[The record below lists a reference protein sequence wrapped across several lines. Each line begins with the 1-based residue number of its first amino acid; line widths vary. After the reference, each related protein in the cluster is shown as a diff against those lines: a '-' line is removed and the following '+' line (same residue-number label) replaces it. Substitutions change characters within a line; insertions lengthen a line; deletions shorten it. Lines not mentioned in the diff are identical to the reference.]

1 MNVTF
6 ENGTIL
12 FGKFH
17 EGSGSASGAFWDGP
31 LLLMLGEFGGEK
43 FARVDLGATDKQPL
57 RYEIVV
63 SRHYDKLLKLT
74 EMHNAA
80 ELRLKQDPH
89 NQKTFRAQ
97 KDAHKLVS
105 DRIRLYAYDEILEQ
119 LRDKDSQ
126 VLFNI
131 INLIVA
137 SAKTAGVTEGR
148 ASMAQAFQALLDE
161 RHP

>member
-74 EMHNAA
+74 EMLGSDAHRSKS
-80 ELRLKQDPH
+80 E
-89 NQKTFRAQ
+89 RAQ

-105 DRIRLYAYDEILEQ
+105 ERIRLYAYDEISEQ